1 MVNERHAEKRCISKD
16 LRLPGVINF
25 KYISIYICDDFW
37 IVSENVE
44 RKMHAFLLNWLSFVP
59 TTQKLL

>member
-1 MVNERHAEKRCISKD
+1 MFNVRHAEKQCISKD
-16 LRLPGVINF
+16 PRLPGVINF

-44 RKMHAFLLNWLSFVP
+44 RKMNALLLKCYFRENIG
-59 TTQKLL
+59 